1 MTDPMT
7 PVLLWLASL
16 TVAMLGAYQLIRAY
30 TRAREIGWRVSADDP
45 GREILPWYARVDLW
59 FRGTPPGRRLDRAL
73 RAGGVRL
80 SPLLFVFLVAAGAVL
95 VRLAATVLRLPDP
108 VPVLLPVAAVA
119 VAALYLHRRRLRR
132 RAMLTAQIADVARAL
147 ANFTSAGLSLP
158 SAVVAAVAELP
169 EPAAT
174 ELKLVAQALAVG
186 HSVDSAFGELR
197 QRMPSRELTVLAG
210 TVKVLSRTGGD
221 SAHAM
226 RTISQTL
233 DERREVLDEIQ
244 TTLSMSKANAWGVV
258 VLGIGSVLI
267 IRLMAPDA
275 LTLLLTE
282 PIGQLAAGAALALFV
297 TGYLLL
303 RRATKIE
310 V

>member
-16 TVAMLGAYQLIRAY
+16 LVAILGAYQLIRAY
-30 TRAREIGWRVSADDP
+30 TRSREIGWLVTAGDAGP
-45 GREILPWYARVDLW
+45 EPLPWYARADLW
-59 FRGTPPGRRLDRAL
+59 FRGTSPGRLLDRAL
-73 RAGGVRL
+73 RGGGLRL
-80 SPLLFVFLVAAGAVL
+80 SPLGFVILVAAAAVL
-95 VRLAATVLRLPDP
+95 VRLVATMLRLPDP
-108 VPVLLPVAAVA
+108 VPVLLPVGAVA
-119 VAALYLHRRRLRR
+119 AAALYLRRRRRAR
-132 RAMLTAQIADVARAL
+132 RAMLTAQVADVARAL

-158 SAVVAAVAELP
+158 SAVVASADELP

-174 ELKLVAQALAVG
+174 ELRLVAEALAVG

-197 QRMPSRELTVLAG
+197 RRMPSRELTVLAG
-210 TVKVLSRTGGD
+210 TIKVLSRTGGD

-275 LTLLLTE
+275 LNLLLTE
-282 PIGQLAAGAALALFV
+282 PIGQLAAAVALALFV